1 MAAQEFSFD
10 IVSKVDLAEVKN
22 AFNQAEKELQNRY
35 DLKDSAA
42 EIELGDAEIRLTASD
57 DFQLGQ
63 VRDIVISKLQKR
75 SIAYKMIVQEKIEPA
90 GGMTVKQRLT
100 FKQGLEQDEAK
111 KLAKEIKGMGFK
123 VNSQVQG
130 DAVRVSGKAKDDLQ
144 KVMQAVKGMDLP
156 YEPSFDNYR

>member
-10 IVSKVDLAEVKN
+10 IVSKADLAEVKN
-22 AFNQAEKELQNRY
+22 AFNQAEKDLQNRY
-35 DLKDSAA
+35 DLKGTGA
-42 EIELGDAEIRLTASD
+42 EIELGEAEFRLTASD
-57 DFQLGQ
+57 EFQLGQ
-63 VRDIVISKLQKR
+63 VRDIAISKLQKR
-75 SIAYKMIVQEKIEPA
+75 GIGYKMIVQEKIEPA

-111 KLAKEIKGMGFK
+111 KLAKEIKGMGLK

-144 KVMQAVKGMDLP
+144 KVMANVKAMDLP
-156 YEPSFDNYR
+156 YEPSFDNMR

>member
-22 AFNQAEKELQNRY
+22 AFNQAEKDLQNRY
-35 DLKDSAA
+35 DLKGTAA
-42 EIELGDAEIRLTASD
+42 EIELGEAEFRLTAGD

-63 VRDIVISKLQKR
+63 LRDIAISKLQKR
-75 SIAYKMIVQEKIEPA
+75 GIGYKMIVQEKIEPA

-111 KLAKEIKGMGFK
+111 KLAKEIKGMGLK

-144 KVMQAVKGMDLP
+144 KVMANVKAMDLP
-156 YEPSFDNYR
+156 YEPSFDNMR

>member
-22 AFNQAEKELQNRY
+22 AFNQAEKDLQNRY
-35 DLKDSAA
+35 DLKGTAA
-42 EIELGDAEIRLTASD
+42 EIELGEAEFRLTAGD
-57 DFQLGQ
+57 DFQLSQ
-63 VRDIVISKLQKR
+63 LRDIAISKLQKR
-75 SIAYKMIVQEKIEPA
+75 GIGYKMIVQEKIEPA

-100 FKQGLEQDEAK
+100 FKQGLEQEEAK
-111 KLAKEIKGMGFK
+111 KLAKEIKGMGLK

-144 KVMQAVKGMDLP
+144 KVMANVKAMDLP
-156 YEPSFDNYR
+156 YEPSFDNMR